1 LVVGITQ
8 ATKVKQ
14 YADVNAVNELDIE
27 EAIQKLKKGDEDLE
41 ELNLNNHKDVTN
53 DILLDVIGH
62 IKGNKSLKR
71 LLLANTQMKDHIAQV
86 RKL

>member
-1 LVVGITQ
+1 MVGITQ

>member
-1 LVVGITQ
+1 VVGITQ

>member
-1 LVVGITQ
+1 VVGITQ

-41 ELNLNNHKDVTN
+41 ELNLNNHKDVTD